1 MSSRTSSS
9 TSSESTT
16 TSNPLGRSGGNSN
29 EDTAA
34 AAAAFHF
41 SADEIQHARA
51 LLKEQGFDPDDAH
64 KVNEIGVTP
73 MYYFCAQGNVTTVR
87 YLIARGADCR
97 QTDRCGNTLVYR
109 AAFGGHIEILTLL
122 SQLGGAHE
130 DIRKQNIFGR
140 SPLHIALEYGHFG
153 VAKWFIRNDALAPRD
168 DIAHGGG
175 IDDEIMRRDLSP
187 RYSTGLRDWVHDKRL
202 PILAWAQDAVTTHD
216 DFHDQLV
223 LTGTI
228 LFPDTVVPEI
238 LQIIAD
244 FVVGTPQ
251 QLRIL
256 RQVSRRLAAFREEV
270 PFVH

>member
-34 AAAAFHF
+34 AAAFHF

-64 KVNEIGVTP
+64 KVNEINVTP

-97 QTDRCGNTLVYR
+97 QTDRNGNTLVYR

-130 DIRKQNIFGR
+130 DIRKHNIFGR

-153 VAKWFIRNDALAPRD
+153 VAKWLIRNDALAPRD
-168 DIAHGGG
+168 DGAHGGG
-175 IDDEIMRRDLSP
+175 IDEAILRRDLFP
-187 RYSTGLRDWVHDKRL
+187 NDPTQHWREDKRL

-228 LFPDTVVPEI
+228 LFPDKVVPEI

-251 QLRIL
+251 QIQTLHQL
-256 RQVSRRLAAFREEV
+256 SRRLAAFREEV